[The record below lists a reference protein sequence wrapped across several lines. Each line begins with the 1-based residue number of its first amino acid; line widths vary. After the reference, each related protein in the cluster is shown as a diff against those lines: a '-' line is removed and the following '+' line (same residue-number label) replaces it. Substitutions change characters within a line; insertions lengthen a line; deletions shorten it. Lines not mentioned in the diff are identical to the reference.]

1 MSLVGAAMLACCI
14 FFAIAA
20 YRRRK
25 KASEQSSLESAADN
39 AAPPDPSFP
48 PGVSET
54 PVERMTADDTAG
66 GNFFTNLFNR
76 QQLPSRRYAEDDPS
90 AETPRVGRPRRVVVP
105 GTGLRPSD
113 SVVRSLQSQADLVV
127 ASKTRSLLR
136 DMSERW
142 NASRVSSERLGQVYE
157 RKRRIVVVISNACL
171 VLSVNELIFVHN

>member
-39 AAPPDPSFP
+39 AAPPDPAFP

-54 PVERMTADDTAG
+54 PVERMTDDTAG

-90 AETPRVGRPRRVVVP
+90 ADPEGGRPRRVVVP
-105 GTGLRPSD
+105 TGLRPSD

-142 NASRVSSERLGQVYE
+142 NASRVSNSEWQGQVTNE

-171 VLSVNELIFVHN
+171 VVSVNKF